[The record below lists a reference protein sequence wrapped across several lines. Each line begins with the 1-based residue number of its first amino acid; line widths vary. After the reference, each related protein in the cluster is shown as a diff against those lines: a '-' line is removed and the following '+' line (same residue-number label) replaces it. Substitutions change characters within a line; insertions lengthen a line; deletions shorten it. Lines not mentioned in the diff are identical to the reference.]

1 MTDKEKIEQ
10 LQSLLDAYR
19 AENLR
24 MIAKADVLK
33 KELETA
39 VHDNDLDRPLED
51 LEDTLDRC
59 FKV

>member
-24 MIAKADVLK
+24 MIAKADALK

-39 VHDNDLDRPLED
+39 VHDLDRPLED